1 MNPNEILEKQNRI
14 IEIQAGIIN
23 ELFRLLSMHIDAE
36 EMDALPVVSKINEA
50 AKIREEL
57 TR

>member
-1 MNPNEILEKQNRI
+1 MNPNEILEKQHRI

>member
-23 ELFRLLSMHIDAE
+23 ELLRLLSMHIDAE